1 MDKVTYF
8 KATKLQMVGFKHH
21 SQPVCYTFGDIT
33 VISGGNRVG
42 KTTIADAI
50 AFAITGK
57 GYMGDRYIDRL
68 YYEND
73 REIQLSLTYLDQN
86 GTEHRIDRRR
96 KLDKMEI
103 ALDGRSIRQRDLFSM
118 FGELDEFLSLYNP
131 LYFIEILQ
139 DDGRK
144 LLEKHLP
151 PMSQESIL
159 AQMSE
164 EMRAVLRGYT
174 FMSPEAA
181 LANLRGEK
189 KETEDALL
197 AYSGRQEMAAEVAQK
212 QDDAKKRLTEEIVIL
227 ENEAAQWEHQRID
240 GLDMKAMNLELIEL
254 GDQYNELLNEKPVP
268 FDPTPYRERQKK
280 IRDKIEKRRQEIYES
295 KLSEQFVQI
304 EKPLQELRMKFTQA
318 AGFLKTL
325 KPGIICPLC
334 HRSVTADDHVTCE
347 IALRTAM
354 EQCKEKGI
362 ELRLQKKELEVLE
375 AKCLETFEQFKKDDL
390 AALQHESAE
399 ITAECDRENDRALK
413 AREAYAQRLQE
424 VSKRIELLQEQI
436 WTGNLSAEEMEQYE
450 ALKKQIDE
458 KKAVLAGLF
467 HETETSKETQDKTY
481 ALMTQNLV
489 QIEDRISAVLD
500 FAATRNRM
508 LFEHLHTPN
517 VACKLYDIVKST
529 GEIKETWK
537 FTYNGRDYRC
547 LSHSEKLLAGMEL
560 VELLKKLLGRC
571 YPVFA
576 DDTESIDDI
585 PRPSGQSFI
594 ARVVRGRPLKIAVQD
609 QRIEL
614 PKAG

>member
-189 KETEDALL
+189 KKRKMRCWPTAD
-197 AYSGRQEMAAEVAQK
+197 GRK
-212 QDDAKKRLTEEIVIL
+212 
-227 ENEAAQWEHQRID
+227 W
-240 GLDMKAMNLELIEL
+240 
-254 GDQYNELLNEKPVP
+254 
-268 FDPTPYRERQKK
+268 RQKLPK
-280 IRDKIEKRRQEIYES
+280 
-295 KLSEQFVQI
+295 
-304 EKPLQELRMKFTQA
+304 
-318 AGFLKTL
+318 
-325 KPGIICPLC
+325 
-334 HRSVTADDHVTCE
+334 
-347 IALRTAM
+347 
-354 EQCKEKGI
+354 
-362 ELRLQKKELEVLE
+362 
-375 AKCLETFEQFKKDDL
+375 
-390 AALQHESAE
+390 
-399 ITAECDRENDRALK
+399 
-413 AREAYAQRLQE
+413 
-424 VSKRIELLQEQI
+424 
-436 WTGNLSAEEMEQYE
+436 
-450 ALKKQIDE
+450 
-458 KKAVLAGLF
+458 
-467 HETETSKETQDKTY
+467 
-481 ALMTQNLV
+481 
-489 QIEDRISAVLD
+489 
-500 FAATRNRM
+500 NRM
-508 LFEHLHTPN
+508 MQKN
-517 VACKLYDIVKST
+517 A
-529 GEIKETWK
+529 
-537 FTYNGRDYRC
+537 
-547 LSHSEKLLAGMEL
+547 
-560 VELLKKLLGRC
+560 
-571 YPVFA
+571 
-576 DDTESIDDI
+576 
-585 PRPSGQSFI
+585 
-594 ARVVRGRPLKIAVQD
+594 
-609 QRIEL
+609 
-614 PKAG
+614 